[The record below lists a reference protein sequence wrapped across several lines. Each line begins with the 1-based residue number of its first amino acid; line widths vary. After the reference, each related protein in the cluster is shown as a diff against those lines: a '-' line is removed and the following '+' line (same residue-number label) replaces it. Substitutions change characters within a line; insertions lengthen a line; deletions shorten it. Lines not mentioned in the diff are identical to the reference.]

1 MENKKLV
8 IAVDGYSSSG
18 KSTLAKDFA
27 AKVGYVFVDTGA
39 MYRAVTLSALRNNLF
54 DAKNNIELEKLEKLV
69 EEIDIHFKYS
79 KEEGRSITYIGDEL
93 VESEIRNIEVSDR
106 VSYIAAVPFVRRK
119 LVDMQRNMSK
129 ESGLIMDGRDIGTV
143 VFPKADIK
151 LFVTADVMV
160 RAQRR
165 YRELTNKGEN
175 VSLQEIVDNVKKR
188 DHLDET
194 REESPLRKAKDAI
207 VLDTGKYTPEEQL
220 DWLMKLVDE
229 KTQSAK

>member
-1 MENKKLV
+1 
-8 IAVDGYSSSG
+8 
-18 KSTLAKDFA
+18 
-27 AKVGYVFVDTGA
+27 
-39 MYRAVTLSALRNNLF
+39 
-54 DAKNNIELEKLEKLV
+54 
-69 EEIDIHFKYS
+69 
-79 KEEGRSITYIGDEL
+79 
-93 VESEIRNIEVSDR
+93 
-106 VSYIAAVPFVRRK
+106 
-119 LVDMQRNMSK
+119 
-129 ESGLIMDGRDIGTV
+129 MDGRDIGTV
-143 VFPKADIK
+143 VFPNADIK

-207 VLDTGKYTPEEQL
+207 VLDTGKYSPKEQL